1 MINPAK
7 VAPLVGAL
15 LLGEV
20 VEAAPS
26 GCKQVGTRSLEC
38 TAPDDFRLA
47 HYCLGRGRPTAV
59 LLSAT
64 WCRPCHDLWRELRP
78 DLDHLDWVKLD
89 VTQAVLAERPSADLI
104 ELQTMLG
111 DGTPALPILRLFSE
125 DCHSFE
131 TSMGYK
137 PIVALVEGTTAPAEV
152 VAAQAEVVAAPPV
165 PWRHRTNEIV
175 YGVGGAM
182 AFGLGVWFHLQAEDA
197 ADRGR
202 SLKSDDY
209 ARQRSLNNEI
219 AANNLGT
226 SLSVAAGIALLGW
239 LVFDLWTSQ

>member
-1 MINPAK
+1 M
-7 VAPLVGAL
+7 GAL
-15 LLGEV
+15 LLGGG

-26 GCKQVGTRSLEC
+26 GCKQVGRHSLEC

-47 HYCLGRGRPTAV
+47 HACVGRGRPTAV

-64 WCRPCHDLWRELRP
+64 WCRPCHELWRDLRP
-78 DLDHLDWVKLD
+78 RFGNLAWVKLD
-89 VTQAVLAERPSADLI
+89 VTNAMVAPRPSADLI
-104 ELQTMLG
+104 ELQTTLG

-125 DCHSFE
+125 DCSAFE

-137 PIVALVEGTTAPAEV
+137 PIVALVEGATAPAEA
-152 VAAQAEVVAAPPV
+152 VAAQAEVFAAQAELAPPL
-165 PWRHRTNEIV
+165 PWRYRTNDIF
-175 YGVGGAM
+175 YGLGGAM

-219 AANNLGT
+219 AANNLGA
-226 SLSVAAGIALLGW
+226 SLSVTAGFALLGW
-239 LVFDLWTSQ
+239 LVFDAWSRP